1 MLEIMETKIWAKS
14 KIGDKEISLWRH
26 INDVSEV
33 FQFLSP
39 NVKSDNIKSESLREI
54 IKNVI
59 EYHDAGKVLPYFQ
72 RKTLGNISYEPF
84 EVYTNIPHSILS
96 ALLVDIP
103 KLQEQLKN
111 EFADQQKVE
120 TYIKYILSAI
130 AYHHWRESFFDILE
144 GNTDVFERLNKL
156 VSDKKKWNKIE
167 ENLKQVYS
175 EIKPNGLINPLLNEK
190 WLDGLNNGIRFADY
204 VVPPYQL
211 YRMPQ
216 RIELESSHLK
226 DWILISG
233 FTMICD
239 HFASYIE
246 SEAEENVS
254 PANVEIQG
262 INYDEIKAKI
272 EEELRCK
279 IGSSYNPAKIW
290 QFQYVE
296 DLKDKNTILLAPTGM
311 GKTEFSYL
319 WSNGAKFFYTL
330 PLRTAVNQIFD
341 RTKRVFG
348 KDKTGIL
355 HSDADVYIL
364 GEGGESESMR
374 IYEFARQ
381 LSSPAI
387 VSTGD
392 QFFPYGLRPPA
403 YEKIFAKFSYSQ
415 LIIDEVQA
423 YDPKAAAIVVK
434 FLEHIVQM
442 GGKFLLMTATV
453 PSFIQKEI
461 DRRIGT
467 EFKTLN
473 LFEKDTELANF
484 SKHKV
489 QLKVEDYKEDQHS
502 YSKELLQEI
511 INKANENGGSRIL
524 VVLNTVKQAQ
534 SVFNDLQ
541 KAAKESV
548 DIKLFHSRFTQKHR
562 KDKEDELAGFIGN
575 NDNSRDDK
583 RPKILVATQVVEAS
597 LDLDADYLY
606 TELAPWDSLIQRM
619 GRVLREAHPKSDNL
633 KSVIEERY
641 NQGNIPENVFI
652 VVSNGKNNKGKE
664 VFESGRGYVYN
675 EDLLWI
681 TLRLIENGR
690 IPEYDKNDEDQLVK
704 EKSEYKKWLEK
715 PKLDFKK
722 LEKITLNL
730 TESDKNI
737 LVKLLFEML
746 PSEGKYLKNFYGM
759 LQILDSGFMSDRKSD
774 AQKVFREINDI
785 NVISSFQRGE
795 FIQNLKEFKYEE
807 KYAYTR
813 FKRDILSKY
822 MISVQISKVKE
833 YLIEVNHVPYSIRLN
848 GEITDPKI
856 LSKLKNWLFG
866 VYFVDLEY
874 SEDGGL
880 IGVKEISSFEIL

>member
-111 EFADQQKVE
+111 QFADQQKVE

-130 AYHHWRESFFDILE
+130 AYHHWRESFFDIVE

-175 EIKPNGLINPLLNEK
+175 EIKPNGLIKPLLNEK
-190 WLDGLNNGIRFADY
+190 WLDGLINGIRFADY
-204 VVPPYQL
+204 VIPPYLL
-211 YRMPQ
+211 YRMPK
-216 RIELESSHLK
+216 RIEMDSSQLK
-226 DWILISG
+226 DWVLLSG
-233 FTMICD
+233 FTMLSD

-254 PANVEIQG
+254 PADVEIQG

-272 EEELRCK
+272 EKELRSK
-279 IGSSYNPAKIW
+279 IGSSYNPSKIW

-296 DLKDKNTILLAPTGM
+296 DLKEKNAILLAPTGM

-319 WSNGAKFFYTL
+319 WSNGDKFFYTL
-330 PLRTAVNQIFD
+330 PLRTAVNQIFG
-341 RTKRVFG
+341 RTKKIFG
-348 KDKTGIL
+348 EGKAGIL

-374 IYEFARQ
+374 VYELARQ

-392 QFFPYGLRPPA
+392 QFFPYALRPPA
-403 YEKIFAKFSYSQ
+403 YEKIFAKFSYSR

-434 FLEHIVQM
+434 FIEHIVQM
-442 GGKFLLMTATV
+442 DGKFLLMTATL
-453 PSFIQKEI
+453 PDFIRTELNKRLE
-461 DRRIGT
+461 GV

-473 LFEKDTELANF
+473 LFEEDTELGKF

-489 QLKVEDYKEDQHS
+489 QLKIENYKVDQHS
-502 YSKELLQEI
+502 YDKKTIQEI
-511 INKANENGGSRIL
+511 VDKALVNEGSRVL
-524 VVLNTVKQAQ
+524 VVMNTVKQAQ
-534 SVFNDLQ
+534 ALFDDL
-541 KAAKESV
+541 KKISDGVV
-548 DIKLFHSRFTQKHR
+548 DVKLFHSRYTQSHR
-562 KDKEDELAGFIGN
+562 KSKEGELEAFIGN
-575 NDNSRDDK
+575 NDNSRKDK
-583 RPKILVATQVVEAS
+583 RSKILVATQVVEAS

-619 GRVLREAHPKSDNL
+619 GRVFREYRNTSSNSAEMISK
-633 KSVIEERY
+633 RY
-641 NQGNIPENVFI
+641 NQIEIPENVFI
-652 VVSNGKNNKGKE
+652 LVYNGKNKKGKD
-664 VFESGRGYVYN
+664 VFESGQGYVYN
-675 EDLLWI
+675 IELLRTTLKLLENRSIKNEDL
-681 TLRLIENGR
+681 
-690 IPEYDKNDEDQLVK
+690 
-704 EKSEYKKWLEK
+704 KKWNNG
-715 PKLDFKK
+715 KK
-722 LEKITLNL
+722 VEIKSDTINSKSILL
-730 TESDKNI
+730 TESDKYE
-737 LVKLLFEML
+737 LVDKLFSGL
-746 PSEGKYLKNFYGM
+746 PDESSYLKSFYAM
-759 LQILDSGFMSDRKSD
+759 LQILDAGFMSDRKRD
-774 AQKVFREINDI
+774 AQKVFREINDV
-785 NVISSFQRGE
+785 NVVSSHLREE
-795 FIQNLKEFKYEE
+795 FIHKLKDNYEE

-822 MISVQISKVKE
+822 LISVQISKVKE
-833 YLIEVNHVPYSIRLN
+833 YLTEVNHVPYSIRLN
-848 GEITDPKI
+848 DEIADTKI